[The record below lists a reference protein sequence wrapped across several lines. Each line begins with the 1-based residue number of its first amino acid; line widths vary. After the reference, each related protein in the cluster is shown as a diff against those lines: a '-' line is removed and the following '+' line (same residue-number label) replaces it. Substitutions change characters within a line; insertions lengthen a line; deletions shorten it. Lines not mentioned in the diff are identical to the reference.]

1 MPQIELVVKGLTN
14 MRKFITPSFILLCT
28 TANADWHLPDERY
41 IPGYYAVTNVAPDDV
56 LNVRAEPRG
65 SSPKLG
71 SIAFN
76 TEIVEIVSTNSAGS
90 WGMVRM
96 GEHMGWTS
104 MRYLRPT
111 RVTTFGGTNIPIGL
125 RCFLEEP
132 FVTYTFG
139 AGVIIESRLGSAEQN
154 FPIVEIIPNDTQYKI
169 YFEESDIIRNISITM
184 DAKGTST
191 MADVLFL
198 WSFSIDGSNLGT
210 AGCTLF

>member
-1 MPQIELVVKGLTN
+1 
-14 MRKFITPSFILLCT
+14 MRNFITLSWIILCSP
-28 TANADWHLPDERY
+28 ANADWRVPDERY
-41 IPGYYAVTNVAPDDV
+41 VQGYYTVSNVAPDDV
-56 LNVRAEPRG
+56 LNVREEPRG

-71 SIAFN
+71 SLAFN
-76 TEIVEIVSTNSAGS
+76 KDIVEIVSTNSAGS

-139 AGVIIESRLGSAEQN
+139 AGVIIESRLGSAEQH
-154 FPIVEIIPNDTQYKI
+154 FPIVEIIPDDTQYKM
-169 YFEESDIIRNISITM
+169 YFEESDIIRNMSLTM
-184 DAKGTST
+184 DAKGKST
-191 MADVLFL
+191 MADVSFL

-210 AGCTLF
+210 AGCTLSED

>member
-1 MPQIELVVKGLTN
+1 
-14 MRKFITPSFILLCT
+14 MRKLITLSLIIFCT
-28 TANADWHLPDERY
+28 PANADWRLPDERY
-41 IPGYYAVTNVAPDDV
+41 VEGYYAVSNVAPDDV
-56 LNVRAEPRG
+56 LNVREEPRG

-71 SIAFN
+71 SLAFN
-76 TEIVEIVSTNSAGS
+76 KDIVEIVATNSAGS

-96 GEHMGWTS
+96 GERMGWTS

-125 RCFLEEP
+125 SCFSEEP

-139 AGVIIESRLGSAEQN
+139 AGVIVESRLGSAEQH

-169 YFEESDIIRNISITM
+169 YFEESDIIRSISITM

-191 MADVLFL
+191 MADVSFL

>member
-1 MPQIELVVKGLTN
+1 
-14 MRKFITPSFILLCT
+14 MRKLITLSLIIFCT
-28 TANADWHLPDERY
+28 PANADWRLPDERY
-41 IPGYYAVTNVAPDDV
+41 VHGYYSVSNVAPDDV
-56 LNVRAEPRG
+56 LNVREEPRG

-71 SIAFN
+71 SLAFN
-76 TEIVEIVSTNSAGS
+76 KDIVEIVSTNSAGS

-104 MRYLRPT
+104 MRYLSPT

-139 AGVIIESRLGSAEQN
+139 AGVMIENKLGSAERY
-154 FPIVEIIPNDTQYKI
+154 FPVIEIIPNDTQYKV
-169 YFEESDIIRNISITM
+169 YFEESNIIRHISLTM
-184 DAKGTST
+184 DAKGSST
-191 MADVLFL
+191 MADVSLL

-210 AGCTLF
+210 AGCTLSED

>member
-1 MPQIELVVKGLTN
+1 MLPLNNNYYLVCFTATLVICSVLA
-14 MRKFITPSFILLCT
+14 
-28 TANADWHLPDERY
+28 ANADWRVPDERY
-41 IPGYYAVTNVAPDDV
+41 VQGYYTVSNVAPDDV
-56 LNVRAEPRG
+56 LNVREEPRG

-71 SIAFN
+71 SLAFN
-76 TEIVEIVSTNSAGS
+76 KDIVEIVSMNSAGS

-139 AGVIIESRLGSAEQN
+139 AGVIIESRLGSAEQH
-154 FPIVEIIPNDTQYKI
+154 FTIVEIIPNETHYKI
-169 YFEESDIIRNISITM
+169 YFEASDIVRSMNLTM

-191 MADVLFL
+191 MADVSFL

-210 AGCTLF
+210 AGCTLSED

>member
-1 MPQIELVVKGLTN
+1 
-14 MRKFITPSFILLCT
+14 MRKLITLSWIILCSP
-28 TANADWHLPDERY
+28 ANADWRVPDERY
-41 IPGYYAVTNVAPDDV
+41 VQGYYAVSNVAPNDV
-56 LNVRAEPRG
+56 LNVREEPRG

-71 SIAFN
+71 SLAFN
-76 TEIVEIVSTNSAGS
+76 KDIVEIVSTNAAGS

-139 AGVIIESRLGSAEQN
+139 AGVMIENKPGTAKRHM
-154 FPIVEIIPNDTQYKI
+154 PIVEIVLNDTQYKI

-184 DAKGTST
+184 DANGTST
-191 MADVLFL
+191 MADVSFL

-210 AGCTLF
+210 AGCTLSED

>member
-1 MPQIELVVKGLTN
+1 
-14 MRKFITPSFILLCT
+14 MRNFITLSWIILCSPAT
-28 TANADWHLPDERY
+28 ADWRVPDERY
-41 IPGYYAVTNVAPDDV
+41 VEGYYAVSNVAPDDV
-56 LNVRAEPRG
+56 LNVREEPRG

-71 SIAFN
+71 SLAFN
-76 TEIVEIVSTNSAGS
+76 KDIVEIVTTNSAGS

-139 AGVIIESRLGSAEQN
+139 AGVMIENKPGSAEQY
-154 FPIVEIIPNDTQYKI
+154 FPVIEIIPNDTQYKV
-169 YFEESDIIRNISITM
+169 YFEESNIIRHISLTM
-184 DAKGTST
+184 DAKGSST
-191 MADVLFL
+191 MADVSLL

-210 AGCTLF
+210 AGCTLSED

>member
-1 MPQIELVVKGLTN
+1 
-14 MRKFITPSFILLCT
+14 MRTIFTLSLIFVSN
-28 TANADWHLPDERY
+28 TANADWRLPDERY
-41 IPGYYAVTNVAPDDV
+41 VQGYYAVSNVAPDDV
-56 LNVRAEPRG
+56 LNVREEPRG

-71 SIAFN
+71 SLAFN
-76 TEIVEIVSTNSAGS
+76 KDIVEIVSTNSAGS

-111 RVTTFGGTNIPIGL
+111 RVTTFGGTIIPIGL

-139 AGVIIESRLGSAEQN
+139 AGVLIESSLGSTGRH

-169 YFEESDIIRNISITM
+169 YFEDIDIIRHISLTM
-184 DAKGTST
+184 DAKGAST
-191 MADVLFL
+191 MADVSFL

-210 AGCTLF
+210 AGCTLSED

>member
-1 MPQIELVVKGLTN
+1 
-14 MRKFITPSFILLCT
+14 MRKFITLSWIILCSP
-28 TANADWHLPDERY
+28 ANADWRVPDERY
-41 IPGYYAVTNVAPDDV
+41 VQGYYTISNVAPDDV
-56 LNVRAEPRG
+56 LNVREEPRG

-71 SIAFN
+71 SLAFN
-76 TEIVEIVSTNSAGS
+76 KDIVEIVSKNAAGS

-132 FVTYTFG
+132 FVAYTFG
-139 AGVIIESRLGSAEQN
+139 AGVIIESRLGSAEQH
-154 FPIVEIIPNDTQYKI
+154 FPIIEIIPNDTQYKI
-169 YFEESDIIRNISITM
+169 YFEESDIIRHMSLTI

-191 MADVLFL
+191 MADVSFL
-198 WSFSIDGSNLGT
+198 
-210 AGCTLF
+210 